1 MRLSS
6 LGLGL
11 CVSLGLGLVA
21 CSSSGGA
28 SSGGASSGSSGTDPG
43 SSSGASS
50 GGVKGP
56 AIPAGTFLY
65 TRRVKPDVHH
75 LVARDLATGNERLV
89 TDLTSDGSQGWSIN
103 GFSISPDRTQI
114 VLASIYGPTK
124 EDNDTQLATNRI
136 WLLDT
141 EGKSFKRLTPVFKN
155 TNLGTSGFR
164 IDVRTPVFSKD
175 GATVYYQYGEMV
187 IGKSGAS
194 RTWSVPVDGSKL
206 PDLLETPASCSA
218 SSPPTVNPATG
229 DVVLAQ
235 DFCQD
240 KADAGLVVFKADGQK
255 PEMLVQGEGFG
266 TSSVRW
272 AVDGSLFIYTFATG
286 GLSSLNAY
294 VLEKKQSVQLVQP
307 PSGASIDSAALSPDG
322 NFIVYCVRQG
332 AFVDG
337 TRNLRLLDL
346 SKEPITDEAIT
357 TDGVSCDP
365 EF

>member
-1 MRLSS
+1 MRFAF
-6 LGLGL
+6 LGIGLLAVLGTF
-11 CVSLGLGLVA
+11 A

-28 SSGGASSGSSGTDPG
+28 TSGGASSGSSG

-65 TRRVKPDVHH
+65 TRRVKSDVHH
-75 LVARDLATGNERLV
+75 LVARDLATGSERVV
-89 TDLTSDGSQGWSIN
+89 TDLTSDGSKGWSID
-103 GFSISPDRTQI
+103 GFAISPDRTQI
-114 VLASIYGPTK
+114 VMASLYGPTK

-141 EGKSFKRLTPVFKN
+141 EGKSWQRLTPVFKN
-155 TNLGTSGFR
+155 TNLGTPGFR
-164 IDVRTPVFSKD
+164 IDVRSPVFSKD

-194 RTWSVPVDGSKL
+194 RTWAVPTDGSKL
-206 PDLLETPASCSA
+206 PDLLDTPASCSA
-218 SSPPTVNPATG
+218 ASPPSINPATG

-240 KADAGLVVFKADGQK
+240 KADAGLVIFKADGQK

-266 TSSVRW
+266 TSTVRW
-272 AVDGSLFIYTFATG
+272 AADGSLFLYTFQTG
-286 GLSSLNAY
+286 GLASLNAY
-294 VLEKKQSVQLVQP
+294 VLEKKQSVPLVQP
-307 PSGASIDSAALSPDG
+307 PSGASIDGATLSPDG
-322 NFIVYCVRQG
+322 NFIVYCLRQG

-337 TRNLRLLDL
+337 TRNLHLMDL
-346 SKEPITDEAIT
+346 SKEPVTDTVITN
-357 TDGVSCDP
+357 DGVSCDP
-365 EF
+365 IF